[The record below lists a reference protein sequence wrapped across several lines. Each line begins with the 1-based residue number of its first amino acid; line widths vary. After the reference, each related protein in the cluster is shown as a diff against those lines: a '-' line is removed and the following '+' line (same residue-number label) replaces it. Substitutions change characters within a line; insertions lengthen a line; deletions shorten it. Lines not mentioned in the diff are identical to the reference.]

1 MLLGEF
7 DEVADNEKAR
17 SVFNEMKS
25 VKHKKQFVIGES
37 GCANHFMMSW
47 KDTFESA
54 QKESMGFIQ
63 RLVNDVN
70 IKKK

>member
-25 VKHKKQFVIGES
+25 VKHKK
-37 GCANHFMMSW
+37 
-47 KDTFESA
+47 
-54 QKESMGFIQ
+54 
-63 RLVNDVN
+63 
-70 IKKK
+70 